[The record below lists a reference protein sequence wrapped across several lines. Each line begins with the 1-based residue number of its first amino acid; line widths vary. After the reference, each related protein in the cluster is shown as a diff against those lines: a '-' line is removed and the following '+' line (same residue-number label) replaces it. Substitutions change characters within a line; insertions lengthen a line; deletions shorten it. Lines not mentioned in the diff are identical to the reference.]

1 LDKIDPSTKV
11 LIKNLLPL
19 SDSYSDSTG
28 FPGHK
33 KTQTKNKLSKLK
45 SQFKK
50 GSFSVE
56 EKQKINDT
64 LCEYALSKDLSKE
77 QIISYLKLNNIEKKS
92 SIINLDEDDKDSLLY
107 HLSVAVPSRNIKSII
122 KYIIHKYCHSD
133 DIDNKRPIYTSLKL
147 KEDKISS
154 SDFTSYVSED
164 KKSPLI
170 IQMTLLQAIQY
181 FLDNFCENSIK
192 GYKLLKYNFEFVPKN
207 DLNDEEYKLDLE
219 EGKISISEELK
230 ESKEHRTNIFFI
242 KSSFDLG
249 TLFKIHYDKVEIN
262 WEKVKKIY
270 DEKTL
275 EEDKDL
281 YELSEKEIENEWK
294 KILKEYKVEEI
305 CSIRQDKK
313 MIKEIIEYGPETFE
327 DINWEIIN
335 NGKSIEENKEI
346 LRNYMR
352 ENDIFGVKPFN
363 ELLEI
368 IKEEINISLEKI
380 LGKQYDEYSKFDKDT
395 QRRKES
401 DFDNVYKAY
410 INKKRKLSDT
420 STI

>member
-1 LDKIDPSTKV
+1 MKNEYENSSLDKIDPSTKV

-92 SIINLDEDDKDSLLY
+92 SIINLNEDDKDSLLY

-313 MIKEIIEYGPETFE
+313 MIKE
-327 DINWEIIN
+327 
-335 NGKSIEENKEI
+335 
-346 LRNYMR
+346 
-352 ENDIFGVKPFN
+352 
-363 ELLEI
+363 
-368 IKEEINISLEKI
+368 
-380 LGKQYDEYSKFDKDT
+380 
-395 QRRKES
+395 
-401 DFDNVYKAY
+401 
-410 INKKRKLSDT
+410 
-420 STI
+420 

>member
-1 LDKIDPSTKV
+1 MDKIDPSTKV

-313 MIKEIIEYGPETFE
+313 MIKE
-327 DINWEIIN
+327 
-335 NGKSIEENKEI
+335 
-346 LRNYMR
+346 
-352 ENDIFGVKPFN
+352 
-363 ELLEI
+363 
-368 IKEEINISLEKI
+368 
-380 LGKQYDEYSKFDKDT
+380 
-395 QRRKES
+395 
-401 DFDNVYKAY
+401 
-410 INKKRKLSDT
+410 
-420 STI
+420 

>member
-1 LDKIDPSTKV
+1 MKNEYENSSLDKIDPSTKV

-219 EGKISISEELK
+219 EEKISISEELK

-242 KSSFDLG
+242 KSSFGLG

-313 MIKEIIEYGPETFE
+313 MIKE
-327 DINWEIIN
+327 
-335 NGKSIEENKEI
+335 
-346 LRNYMR
+346 
-352 ENDIFGVKPFN
+352 
-363 ELLEI
+363 
-368 IKEEINISLEKI
+368 
-380 LGKQYDEYSKFDKDT
+380 
-395 QRRKES
+395 
-401 DFDNVYKAY
+401 
-410 INKKRKLSDT
+410 
-420 STI
+420 

>member
-1 LDKIDPSTKV
+1 MKNEYENSSLDKIDPSTKV

-230 ESKEHRTNIFFI
+230 ESREHRTNIFFI

-313 MIKEIIEYGPETFE
+313 MIKE
-327 DINWEIIN
+327 
-335 NGKSIEENKEI
+335 
-346 LRNYMR
+346 
-352 ENDIFGVKPFN
+352 
-363 ELLEI
+363 
-368 IKEEINISLEKI
+368 
-380 LGKQYDEYSKFDKDT
+380 
-395 QRRKES
+395 
-401 DFDNVYKAY
+401 
-410 INKKRKLSDT
+410 
-420 STI
+420 

>member
-1 LDKIDPSTKV
+1 MKNEYENSSLDKIDPSTKV

-219 EGKISISEELK
+219 GGKISISEELK

-313 MIKEIIEYGPETFE
+313 MIKE
-327 DINWEIIN
+327 
-335 NGKSIEENKEI
+335 
-346 LRNYMR
+346 
-352 ENDIFGVKPFN
+352 
-363 ELLEI
+363 
-368 IKEEINISLEKI
+368 
-380 LGKQYDEYSKFDKDT
+380 
-395 QRRKES
+395 
-401 DFDNVYKAY
+401 
-410 INKKRKLSDT
+410 
-420 STI
+420 

>member
-1 LDKIDPSTKV
+1 MKNEYENSSLDKIDPSTKV

-230 ESKEHRTNIFFI
+230 ESREHRTNIFFI

-281 YELSEKEIENEWK
+281 YELSEKDIEQEWK

-313 MIKEIIEYGPETFE
+313 MIKE
-327 DINWEIIN
+327 
-335 NGKSIEENKEI
+335 
-346 LRNYMR
+346 
-352 ENDIFGVKPFN
+352 
-363 ELLEI
+363 
-368 IKEEINISLEKI
+368 
-380 LGKQYDEYSKFDKDT
+380 
-395 QRRKES
+395 
-401 DFDNVYKAY
+401 
-410 INKKRKLSDT
+410 
-420 STI
+420 